1 MAILTPR
8 AKRLWGYLRPYWKL
22 ELATLLATAATGV
35 LQLALPAALQYL
47 IDVGIPEM
55 IAHKGEPGYWH
66 SAVWFG
72 AVVIGVYAIVF
83 FMSWARDY
91 LGARVGSSIVV
102 DLRAELFERLE
113 YLPLRF
119 YQKHQVGEILS
130 RMMSDVSRI
139 QDVFANVLVSA
150 LANLMFLLAILSYLL
165 YTNWLLTLLAL
176 APIPLTWYL
185 THRFGLLMNKVSR
198 QFQETTAEL
207 SARVQESLV
216 GVKTIK
222 AFGREQDELG
232 RMSGILER
240 LKRVIVRFTVT
251 QSISRTAIMIL
262 SFMGVIVVLSI
273 GSYFIVIGQMTLG
286 RLIAFFFLMAWMMN
300 PIQILASARVDIQ
313 SIMASVDRVFEYLDQ
328 PIEIVEAPQSLTLT
342 SPRGEVRFDRV
353 SFAYD
358 GQGFRLEDFNL
369 KIAAKEKL
377 AIVGPSGGGKSTII
391 NLVMRFYDPQ
401 SGTVMLDGVDLRQ
414 LSFRSLRA
422 CVALVDQDPLLFNTT
437 ILENIA
443 YGKPGATR
451 DEVIAAAKVA
461 NVHDFISGLPGGYD
475 TVVGERGVTLSGGE
489 KQRLCLARAVIRD
502 PAVLILDE
510 ATSALD
516 SISEHLIQDALE
528 RILVNKTAIIVAH
541 RLATVQRADRIITVK
556 NGAIVDEGTHTEL
569 LTRSSIY
576 RELAEKQFVGL
587 S

>member
-47 IDVGIPEM
+47 IDKGIPEM

-83 FMSWARDY
+83 LMSWARDY

-232 RMSGILER
+232 RLAGILDR
-240 LKRVIVRFTVT
+240 LRKVIIRYTVT

-300 PIQILASARVDIQ
+300 PLQILASARVDIQ

-328 PIEIVEAPQSLTLT
+328 PIEIVEAPQPVTLA

-358 GQGFRLEDFNL
+358 GQGFRLENFNL

-401 SGTVMLDGVDLRQ
+401 SGTIMLDGVDLRQ

-451 DEVIAAAKVA
+451 DEVVAAAKVA
-461 NVHDFISGLPGGYD
+461 NVHDFVSGLPNGYE

-556 NGAIVDEGTHTEL
+556 NGAIVDEGTHSEL